1 MTANMSRNH
10 HWVPQCYLKGFT
22 KGRSKKSTLY
32 VTDFEVGRQFSTVP
46 RNVAAGRDFNR
57 VDIDGIP
64 PDYVESGISVFE
76 GKLDK
81 ALERICSEREIKDPE
96 DLNLVLNLIAL
107 LAVRNPGMRENVRH
121 SHEQVMKRV
130 MDLTLATKERYES
143 SFAKAARA
151 GALNAED
158 ILPYERMREF
168 VDRGEYTISV
178 STTHHVGQEMKLV
191 DAILPLLGQR
201 KWLLARALP
210 ATGGFV
216 TSDHPVILQWADR
229 PMTGGLGGPGFALR
243 GTEVLFTVSHDLA
256 LIGTFEGPDG
266 IVDADEKQ
274 VALMNG
280 VILGNWQRQVYARD
294 DRFRYRMQDGEIRR
308 GADALRHLGTWS
320 R

>member
-1 MTANMSRNH
+1 MTATMSRNH

-32 VTDFEVGRQFSTVP
+32 VTDFETGRQFPTVP

-57 VDIDGIP
+57 VEIDGIS
-64 PDYVESGISVFE
+64 PDYVESGIAVFE

-81 ALERICSEREIKDPE
+81 ALERICREREIKDPE

-121 SHEQVMKRV
+121 GHEQVMKRV

-143 SFAKAARA
+143 SFARAARA
-151 GALNAED
+151 GALDAED

-178 STTHHVGQEMKLV
+178 STTHHVGQELKLV

-201 KWLLARALP
+201 KWLLARALLG
-210 ATGGFV
+210 TGGFV

-229 PMTGGLGGPGFALR
+229 PMTGKLGGPGFALR

-266 IVDADEKQ
+266 VVDADEKQ

-294 DRFRYRMQDGEIRR
+294 DRFRYRMRDGELRR